1 MFAHRMFT
9 EQGCQESTVY
19 RKQLLAIQLVFH
31 YLCCF
36 VPKSRLPFSLTVKA
50 LLGLYKLVARPLTST
65 SLHQFSFSF
74 RSKFGIDLDL
84 KWVPRSL
91 TD

>member
-1 MFAHRMFT
+1 MFANRMFT
-9 EQGCQESTVY
+9 EHGFY
-19 RKQLLAIQLVFH
+19 REQLLAIQLGFH

-36 VPKSRLPFSLTVKA
+36 GPKSRLPFSLTVKA
-50 LLGLYKLVARPLTST
+50 FLGLYKLVARPLTST

-74 RSKFGIDLDL
+74 RSKFGIDLGL